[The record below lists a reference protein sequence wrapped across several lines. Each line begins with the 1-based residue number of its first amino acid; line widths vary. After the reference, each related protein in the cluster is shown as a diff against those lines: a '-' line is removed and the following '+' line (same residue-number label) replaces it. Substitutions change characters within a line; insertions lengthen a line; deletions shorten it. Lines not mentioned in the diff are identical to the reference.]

1 MEYTE
6 YGGVLSI
13 YMYVI
18 MSMTNREKDL
28 KLQVHVCNGEVSV
41 SV

>member
-1 MEYTE
+1 MVAYYLYTCN
-6 YGGVLSI
+6 
-13 YMYVI
+13 VI

-28 KLQVHVCNGEVSV
+28 KLQVRVCSGEVSV